1 MDGKNL
7 SVFVETTFVLVEY
20 SVMKMEQISYK

>member
-1 MDGKNL
+1 MEKNL
-7 SVFVETTFVLVEY
+7 SVFGETAFVLVEY